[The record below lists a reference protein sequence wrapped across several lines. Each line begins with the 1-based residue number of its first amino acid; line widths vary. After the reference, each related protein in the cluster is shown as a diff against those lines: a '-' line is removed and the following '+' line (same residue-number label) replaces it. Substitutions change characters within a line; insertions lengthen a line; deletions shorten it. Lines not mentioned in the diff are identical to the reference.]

1 VIERLLK
8 AADDLYQR
16 SQAGIAA
23 LPRDCRP
30 AIRSAQLVYAEIG
43 EEVRR
48 HGCDSISRRA
58 VVSGRRKLMLISRAS
73 SAWLIAPRA
82 ADPATGPLPAIA
94 FLVDAAADT
103 LNERPTARVGG
114 KARRRSFD
122 EKVVWA
128 ADLFER
134 LSEQDRLAR

>member
-1 VIERLLK
+1 
-8 AADDLYQR
+8 
-16 SQAGIAA
+16 
-23 LPRDCRP
+23 
-30 AIRSAQLVYAEIG
+30 
-43 EEVRR
+43 
-48 HGCDSISRRA
+48 
-58 VVSGRRKLMLISRAS
+58 MLISRAS
-73 SAWLIAPRA
+73 SALLMVPRA

-103 LNERPTARVGG
+103 LNERPTARVTG

-128 ADLFER
+128 TDLFER